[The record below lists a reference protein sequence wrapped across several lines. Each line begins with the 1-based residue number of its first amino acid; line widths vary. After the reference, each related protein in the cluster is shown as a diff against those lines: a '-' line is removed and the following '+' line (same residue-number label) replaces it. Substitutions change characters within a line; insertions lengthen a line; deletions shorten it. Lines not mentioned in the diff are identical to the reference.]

1 MTIQTNASAMMGYQ
15 KALDVTAQ
23 KVASNTGDMTKNMT
37 DMVVQEKGNALNAE
51 PIKAQ
56 DGMLGTVL
64 DMKG

>member
-1 MTIQTNASAMMGYQ
+1 MTIQTNASAMMNYQ

-23 KVASNTGDMTKNMT
+23 KVASNEGEMAKNMT
-37 DMVVQEKGNALNAE
+37 DMIVEEKGNALNAE

-56 DGMLGTVL
+56 DEMLGTVL